1 MMILAARNGEWPPAK
16 PKWLAAGAA
25 LKLETMPSARLK
37 PLFPGRQ
44 RPVDGRVTVWK
55 QLTTVR

>member
-37 PLFPGRQ
+37 S
-44 RPVDGRVTVWK
+44 PVSRTPA
-55 QLTTVR
+55 TR